1 MFLFNHQAQVSLCPL
16 GTLLAHTVNADNSAF
31 SSTLSSGLS
40 LWAHISFVA
49 LYSLVPLG
57 PLGPSGPFISF
68 VSLRAV
74 GPIYSG
80 RSRFSFRT
88 CVFLKDIHF
97 INVKNFF
104 KN

>member
-16 GTLLAHTVNADNSAF
+16 GTLLVHTANADNSAF
-31 SSTLSSGLS
+31 SSTLSPGLS

-57 PLGPSGPFISF
+57 PLGPSRPFISF

-74 GPIYSG
+74 GPI
-80 RSRFSFRT
+80 
-88 CVFLKDIHF
+88 
-97 INVKNFF
+97 
-104 KN
+104 